1 MAAGMDPGR
10 SEQSVES
17 TSGKGRTAIP
27 QPADKRALSSVHR
40 GKKNLTFI
48 HLQAGMDGNL
58 LLVHVSPRVVA
69 PLLTVFVLVL
79 AGLQ

>member
-17 TSGKGRTAIP
+17 TSGKGRTASP
-27 QPADKRALSSVHR
+27 QLADKRALSSVRR
-40 GKKNLTFI
+40 GKNLTFI
-48 HLQAGMDGNL
+48 HLQAGLDDNF
-58 LLVHVSPRVVA
+58 LLVHVFSHVVA
-69 PLLTVFVLVL
+69 PLTVFVLVL